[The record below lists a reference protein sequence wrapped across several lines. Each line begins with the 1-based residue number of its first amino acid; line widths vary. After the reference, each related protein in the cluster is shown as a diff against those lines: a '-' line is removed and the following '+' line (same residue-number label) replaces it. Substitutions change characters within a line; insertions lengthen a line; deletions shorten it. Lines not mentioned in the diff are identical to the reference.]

1 MISRR
6 QLENLS
12 PELQKQLKYGI
23 VIDAGSSGSRI
34 QIYSWIDTNFLME
47 KINNNEGDKYQD
59 FITSDGLPVIKQ
71 GSSTDD
77 FDAQLKI
84 EEGISTYAGRAKEI
98 GPNHVKI
105 LMDYAESI
113 VPSDKYTDTEVYL
126 FATAG
131 MRLLTEEQQQ
141 DILNEIYLY
150 MKDNYKFKIKD
161 KETNIRVITGE
172 EEGLF
177 GWISTNYLEHGF
189 SVDE

>member
-84 EEGISTYAGRAKEI
+84 EEGIK
-98 GPNHVKI
+98 K
-105 LMDYAESI
+105 
-113 VPSDKYTDTEVYL
+113 K
-126 FATAG
+126 
-131 MRLLTEEQQQ
+131 
-141 DILNEIYLY
+141 
-150 MKDNYKFKIKD
+150 
-161 KETNIRVITGE
+161 
-172 EEGLF
+172 
-177 GWISTNYLEHGF
+177 
-189 SVDE
+189 